1 MALRTDASKVRL
13 LLLDADGTLTDGGIV
28 VDGHGL
34 ESKRFSVRDGF
45 GMRAWLRSGREIAV
59 ITGRGEMAVR
69 HRLADLGV
77 RMLVS
82 ASGPKGPVVESILAR
97 CGVDAGQTAAMGDD
111 LPDLPMLHRVGYPM
125 AVGVAVRLLGASRIT
140 LGDRCEEALHGILHA
155 ALAPVVQGV
164 ALLGLTD
171 SLGCTLGVW
180 HGSLRRVEEYARF
193 PVERQVGGLGPPAP

>member
-1 MALRTDASKVRL
+1 MALRADASKVRL

-97 CGVDAGQTAAMGDD
+97 CRVAAEQAAAMGDD

-125 AVGVAVRLLGASRIT
+125 AVGDAVPEVQAASAWVAKAKGGHGAVREAVEHLLRAAGEW
-140 LGDRCEEALHGILHA
+140 DAL
-155 ALAPVVQGV
+155 
-164 ALLGLTD
+164 
-171 SLGCTLGVW
+171 
-180 HGSLRRVEEYARF
+180 VESHR
-193 PVERQVGGLGPPAP
+193 